1 MDFYADLYGHID
13 CDSENMAQLLQG
25 LPKLQPGDKK
35 ELDTMI
41 SLNELSDAVHQLSTG
56 RAPGIDGL
64 PAEFYKTFWTVLGE
78 DFCEVC
84 CECFEKGLLPTSCQR
99 AVISLSPKSGDLFF
113 FFKLAACFFDVLG
126 L

>member
-56 RAPGIDGL
+56 RAPGMDGL
-64 PAEFYKTFWTVLGE
+64 PAEFYKTFWTFLGE

-84 CECFEKGLLPTSCQR
+84 WECFEKGLLPTSCQR
-99 AVISLSPKSGDLFF
+99 AVISLSPKSGDLGFF
-113 FFKLAACFFDVLG
+113 F
-126 L
+126 